1 MSVGAMQ
8 FDVVIVGGG
17 PSGLCFA
24 ASLRNQP
31 LRIALVDQLRA
42 DTLRDPPYDGRE
54 IALTQ
59 RSVRLLR
66 QLGVWARFP
75 TQAVSP
81 IRAAR
86 ILNGSSPRGLNVRAG
101 AMHGELG
108 YLVSNHLIRRAAY
121 ENVVDHPGLT
131 LLPDSQVQSVSTGAG
146 GARVV

>member
-1 MSVGAMQ
+1 MDYSNMSVGAMQ

-42 DTLRDPPYDGRE
+42 DTLRDPAYDGRE

-66 QLGVWARFP
+66 QLGLWARFP
-75 TQAVSP
+75 AQAVSP

-86 ILNGSSPRGLNVRAG
+86 ILNGSSPRALNVR
-101 AMHGELG
+101 
-108 YLVSNHLIRRAAY
+108 
-121 ENVVDHPGLT
+121 DP
-131 LLPDSQVQSVSTGAG
+131 
-146 GARVV
+146 ARGV